1 MPLSPLFQKMKSVLH
16 VVLAICILIKHF
28 FFQRKTSSEHVYS
41 AYPIKRPPR
50 KSLPVTPPDSPEPLG
65 AEALPPLPSSNQGA
79 SSGSSEKEDIFES
92 QSSLMDTLRNSGNL
106 QNASAGLRE
115 SLIFANQNSSTSD
128 EDVCNSFPED
138 GVCRSIPDDM
148 GTEGD
153 IDSDPE
159 YSEAAWIIDD
169 HHHLKQP
176 HKGLFCVRFSEGSLF
191 SLDWCRIALV
201 LPSR

>member
-1 MPLSPLFQKMKSVLH
+1 MWYYLH
-16 VVLAICILIKHF
+16 SYDTL

-65 AEALPPLPSSNQGA
+65 AEALLPLPTSNQGA
-79 SSGSSEKEDIFES
+79 SSGGSEKEDIFES

-106 QNASAGLRE
+106 QNDSAGLRE
-115 SLIFANQNSSTSD
+115 SLIFAAQSSSTSD

-138 GVCRSIPDDM
+138 GVCRSIPDDI

-159 YSEAAWIIDD
+159 YSDAAWIRDD
-169 HHHLKQP
+169 HHHVKQSN
-176 HKGLFCVRFSEGSLF
+176 KGLFCVRFSEGSFF
-191 SLDWCRIALV
+191 SL
-201 LPSR
+201 